1 MKLKPKLLFLL
12 VFLTG
17 IIAFSSCNDI
27 IEPSIATSQEILEAP
42 FNGYSSANYSVG
54 FWWDQVNHALQY
66 HMQIVTPNFDTVGSL
81 VLDTLVSTNKFTFN
95 LSPGKYQWRV
105 RAENGS
111 STTAYTSARSFTI
124 LASSLT
130 QQTEQL
136 SAPVNNTLTNQ
147 GTALFQWQS
156 LYGATQYQLEIDTNN
171 FQNVNALV
179 YNQTIPGVQVNFT
192 FPKDQTYQWRVRA
205 ENDTAQSQW
214 SAVNIITFDNIP
226 PGPVSLV
233 APTNKLTI
241 ASPVALSWNSVATA
255 WKYKLYVFQ
264 SDSVTTYNSSF
275 PMLLNSTNYN
285 FTLGSSGNRIYWKV
299 SAVDAAGNE
308 GQASALNSFVL
319 Q

>member
-1 MKLKPKLLFLL
+1 MKLKPILILLFLS
-12 VFLTG
+12 LTG
-17 IIAFSSCNDI
+17 MITISSCDDI
-27 IEPSIATSQEILEAP
+27 IEPSIAKSQEILEAP
-42 FNGYSSANYSVG
+42 FNGYSTANYSVG
-54 FWWDQVNHALQY
+54 FWWDQVSHALHY
-66 HMQIVTPNFDTVGSL
+66 HLQIVTPNFDTIGSL
-81 VLDTLVSTNKFTFN
+81 VLDTLVSGYKFTYN
-95 LSPGKYQWRV
+95 LAPGKYQWRV

-111 STTAYTSARSFTI
+111 SVTAYSTARGFTI
-124 LASSLT
+124 LASSLA

-136 SAPVNNTLTNQ
+136 SSPVNNTLTNQ

-171 FQNVNALV
+171 FQNLNALV

-192 FPKDQTYQWRVRA
+192 FPKNQTYQWRVRA

-214 SAVNIITFDNIP
+214 SLVNVITFDNIP
-226 PGPVSLV
+226 PGPVSLA
-233 APTNKLTI
+233 APANNVTI

-255 WKYKLYVFQ
+255 TQYKLYVFQ

-275 PMLLNSTNYN
+275 PMLLNTTNYN

-299 SAVDAAGNE
+299 SAIDAAGNE